1 MIFNILF
8 TVILGSLLHFTFDFF
23 HQVKIVGLFSAVNE
37 SSWEHL
43 KLAVMP
49 MALIAL
55 WWAINR
61 KRKPNNLWLSR
72 VVAMYL
78 APIFIL
84 LIFYDYTAI
93 LGTNYLP
100 LDIGTFVVA
109 VVIAELIAKWITKK
123 PEFSRHWNVVFQ
135 VLIIL
140 IVALFMIFTFYPP
153 HNILFL
159 DPVTGSY
166 GISLLK

>member
-8 TVILGSLLHFTFDFF
+8 TVILGSLLHFTFDFA
-23 HQVKIVGLFSAVNE
+23 HQAKIVGLFSAVNE

-55 WWAINR
+55 WWAING
-61 KRKPNNLWLSR
+61 KRKPNNFWLSR
-72 VVAMYL
+72 VVAMYF
-78 APIFIL
+78 APILIL
-84 LIFYDYTAI
+84 LIFYGYTAI

-100 LDIGTFVVA
+100 LDIGTFIVA
-109 VVIAELIAKWITKK
+109 VIIAELVAKWIIKK
-123 PEFSRHWNVVFQ
+123 TEFSCRWNIVFQ
-135 VLIIL
+135 ALIIL
-140 IVALFMIFTFYPP
+140 IVVLFMIFTFYPP

-166 GISLLK
+166 GIPPLK